1 MPFVLQFYGHPSSY
15 LWDDDE
21 GVTHEI
27 RQGEGGEQGDA
38 MMPLLYALGQHQ
50 GLRSVQFQLRRSQG
64 LLACHDDIYVV
75 TSPERTCEVHAI
87 LREALLV
94 DPQAKLWLGDLA
106 APPEKRGIHVLG
118 APVGTDAYVRAHL
131 QDIVDSHQILLG
143 SILAVPDLQSAW
155 VLLLYCAANRANCFL
170 RVCLPD
176 SAESFAVQ
184 HDKLFVSID
193 RAPHRPTW
201 ERGSLPLHMGGV
213 GLRSASRSSRA
224 ACWGSWADCLATI
237 RARHVHVADT
247 MAAALSDPPASATHL
262 VGVAHSRDL
271 LTDAGFESPDWSSLL
286 FGQRHPHLYRDP
298 CVPGHG
304 WQFFLPLSR
313 WRFVFKEVVVWPR
326 PPTEQALMR
335 SQSGPMA
342 GLPLSRTPWSN
353 LFVFTPEVFRVLF
366 LLRRLWLPLPPASRN
381 CRCGRVHSTSLAT
394 TAQLAREEESWPVGV
409 RPLCL
414 LPLRFVVKLVV
425 AP

>member
-1 MPFVLQFYGHPSSY
+1 MPFMLQFYGHPSSY
-15 LWDDDE
+15 LWDDDH

-27 RQGEGGEQGDA
+27 RQGDA
-38 MMPLLYALGQHQ
+38 MMPLFYALGQNQ

-64 LLACHDDIYVV
+64 LLACHDNIYVV
-75 TSPERTCEVHAI
+75 TSLERTCEVHAI

-94 DPQAKLWLGDLA
+94 DPQAKLWFGDLA

-143 SILAVPDLQSAW
+143 RIPAVRFAVCMGVAL
-155 VLLLYCAANRANCFL
+155 VLRCKSSNCFL

-237 RARHVHVADT
+237 RARHGHVADT
-247 MAAALSDPPASATHL
+247 MAAALSDPPVSATHL
-262 VGVAHSRDL
+262 VGAAHSRDL
-271 LTDAGFESPDWSSLL
+271 LTDIGFESPDWSSLL
-286 FGQRHPHLYRDP
+286 FGQRHPHLYRD

-304 WQFFLPLSR
+304 WQFFLTLSR
-313 WRFVFKEVVVWPR
+313 WRFV
-326 PPTEQALMR
+326 
-335 SQSGPMA
+335 S
-342 GLPLSRTPWSN
+342 
-353 LFVFTPEVFRVLF
+353 
-366 LLRRLWLPLPPASRN
+366 RRLSCGRALPPSR
-381 CRCGRVHSTSLAT
+381 L
-394 TAQLAREEESWPVGV
+394 
-409 RPLCL
+409 
-414 LPLRFVVKLVV
+414 
-425 AP
+425 